1 MKKTAKTVKKCNIK
15 KVKIQK
21 HIPNGDPKTVLIVEN
36 MQNCF
41 FTGGSMGFIKKM
53 EEKRLIEYVNKLI
66 NLEML
71 DDVYVNAALSGV
83 MKKGIELEKE
93 LGADRKGIK
102 STGSRKK
109 YFFDLVVFTQTANVP
124 DHWTFASHHY
134 LRNLDY
140 KYFSELNKSR
150 KSYFDCNSKK
160 GKTKCKG
167 NVFLLPDHAL
177 TDGSDKFM
185 LNRNEVKG
193 IDFHPDLDTSSLFR
207 PNENLSDEV
216 FINKPDYHNRG
227 FIITKGSVNR
237 GPYSAFKNTLNES
250 TCLADFL
257 KENNVSALYACG
269 IGRENTIKRT
279 LMDSLKYK
287 FIRDR
292 VLLYD
297 ATMPILISPLSK
309 KDESAK
315 MVMLENEWTENLQNN
330 GIVVKPVNFYL
341 DLEQAIKTKLDS
353 SQISQGISDIVSVFG
368 NSRSSPKKVEYN
380 NYFEKLEPR
389 KKKKKTKKKKQTKNN
404 TKGNN
409 TKGNNTKG
417 NNTKGNINV

>member
-1 MKKTAKTVKKCNIK
+1 MKKTAKTSKKCNIK
-15 KVKIQK
+15 NIKIQK
-21 HIPNGDPKTVLIVEN
+21 HIPKGDPKTVLIIEN

-93 LGADRKGIK
+93 LGTDRKGIK

-109 YFFDLVVFTQTANVP
+109 HFFDLIVFTQTVNVP

-185 LNRNEVKG
+185 LNRKEVRG

-207 PNENLSDEV
+207 PNENLSEEV
-216 FINKPDYHNRG
+216 FINKPDYHSRG

-250 TCLADFL
+250 TCLGDFL
-257 KENNVSALYACG
+257 KENNVSGVYVCG
-269 IGRENTIKRT
+269 VGRENTIKRT

-309 KDESAK
+309 KDEYAK
-315 MVMLENEWTENLQNN
+315 MVSIDNEWTENLQKS

-341 DLEQAIKTKLDS
+341 DLQQARKTKYDK
-353 SQISQGISDIVSVFG
+353 SQISEGISDIVSIFG
-368 NSRSSPKKVEYN
+368 NSRSTPSKVEYN
-380 NYFEKLEPR
+380 NYFKKLEPR
-389 KKKKKTKKKKQTKNN
+389 KKKKKKKTKKNV
-404 TKGNN
+404 KGNN
-409 TKGNNTKG
+409 AKGSNA
-417 NNTKGNINV
+417 KGNINV